1 MNIKRFLISS
11 LLLGTIILSV
21 SASVTDSARITKLE
35 EMQLAEVKAREDI
48 VVKIDSLSRVA
59 SSLRKQLERVSAVQR
74 QSDLKQNAQ
83 IDSLYCVT
91 QVNEKEIITTAE
103 RLGLEISDTNS
114 LLGSKAD
121 SVVLQQRTL
130 IGAIITLLLALSC
143 LIVFLLLRSRI
154 LKGSADVEALRKK
167 AEELNEQIVEKMA
180 SEMTEIKNISE
191 ALSTLSS
198 KSSKT
203 TEPDHSLIKTLADR
217 ITFMEMT
224 LYKMD
229 SSIRGHKQLSKSIIQ
244 MKDNLKVN
252 GYELIDML
260 GKDYN
265 DGMKVTATFIED
277 ENIPEGKQIISG
289 IIKPQINYNGIM
301 IQSAQITVS
310 QNI

>member
-191 ALSTLSS
+191 ALSTQSS

-252 GYELIDML
+252 GYELVDML

-289 IIKPQINYNGIM
+289 IIKPQINYNDIM

>member
-289 IIKPQINYNGIM
+289 IIKPQINYNDIM

>member
-1 MNIKRFLISS
+1 MNIKRFLFSI

-21 SASVTDSARITKLE
+21 SATVTDSARIAKLE
-35 EMQLAEVKAREDI
+35 EMQLTEVKARENI
-48 VVKIDSLSRVA
+48 VVKIDSLSCVV

-74 QSDLKQNAQ
+74 HSDLKQNAQ

-121 SVVLQQRTL
+121 FVVLQQRTL
-130 IGAIITLLLALSC
+130 IGAIITLLLAISC

-167 AEELNEQIVEKMA
+167 AEELNEQIVDKMA

-191 ALSTLSS
+191 ALSTQSS

>member
-1 MNIKRFLISS
+1 MNVKRFLISA

-21 SASVTDSARITKLE
+21 SASVTDSVRIANLE

-48 VVKIDSLSRVA
+48 VVKIDSLSRVI
-59 SSLRKQLERVSAVQR
+59 SNLRKQLERVSAVQR
-74 QSDLKQNAQ
+74 QSDLKQNAH

-167 AEELNEQIVEKMA
+167 AEELNEQIVDKMA

-198 KSSKT
+198 KSSQT
-203 TEPDHSLIKTLADR
+203 TELDHSLIKTLADR

-229 SSIRGHKQLSKSIIQ
+229 SSIRGHKQLSRSIIQ

-252 GYELIDML
+252 GYELVDML

>member
-1 MNIKRFLISS
+1 MNIKRLLTSV
-11 LLLGTIILSV
+11 LLLSTLIFSV
-21 SASVTDSARITKLE
+21 SATTTDSARIAYLE
-35 EMQLAEVKAREDI
+35 ESQLAEAKAREEI
-48 VVKIDSLSRVA
+48 VIKIDSLSHVI
-59 SSLRKQLERVSAVQR
+59 SNLRKQIERISYLQR
-74 QSDLKQNAQ
+74 QSDLKQSTQ
-83 IDSLYCVT
+83 IDSLYTVT
-91 QVNEKEIITTAE
+91 KVNEKEIHSTAD
-103 RLGLEISDTNS
+103 RLGLEISGTNS
-114 LLGSKAD
+114 LLSTKAD
-121 SVVLQQRTL
+121 SSIVQKRSL
-130 IGAIITLLLALSC
+130 IGVIVMLVLAILSLC
-143 LIVFLLLRSRI
+143 IYLMLRSRI
-154 LKGSADVEALRKK
+154 LKGNADIEDLHKMTK
-167 AEELNEQIVEKMA
+167 DLNEQIVDKMT
-180 SEMTEIKNISE
+180 SEMYEIKNISE

-203 TEPDHSLIKTLADR
+203 AEPDHSLIKTLADR

-224 LYKMD
+224 LCKMD
-229 SSIRGHKQLSKSIIQ
+229 SSIRGHRQLSRSIIQ

-252 GYELIDML
+252 GYELVDML

>member
-191 ALSTLSS
+191 ALSTQSS

-203 TEPDHSLIKTLADR
+203 IEPDHSLIKTLADR

-252 GYELIDML
+252 GYELVDML

>member
-191 ALSTLSS
+191 ALSTQSS

-252 GYELIDML
+252 GYELVDML

>member
-191 ALSTLSS
+191 ALSTQSS

-289 IIKPQINYNGIM
+289 IIKPQINYNDIM

>member
-198 KSSKT
+198 KSAKT

>member
-180 SEMTEIKNISE
+180 SEMTKIKNISE
-191 ALSTLSS
+191 ALSTQSS

-252 GYELIDML
+252 GYELVDML

>member
-1 MNIKRFLISS
+1 M
-11 LLLGTIILSV
+11 GTIILSV

>member
-48 VVKIDSLSRVA
+48 VVKIDSLSHVA

-83 IDSLYCVT
+83 IDSLYYVT

>member
-252 GYELIDML
+252 GYELVDML